1 MSNTMKGDHY
11 PKMSF
16 PDANDDTDVLNQ
28 TERIDDSMRG
38 LIQGEDDM
46 KSIEPLRKKSADN
59 EKNQAKQEDDEI
71 RKHYLKRFRA
81 EVDFHHK
88 VAYRFEKAYRLGKK
102 TVEKKQSLNLDIID
116 CISEHSGY
124 IEQDPMALFYCLF
137 FCIYYRNEELVEFLR
152 TLINKIFKHEKIDK
166 LLEYIDVNGIERIR
180 TVGEQINS
188 IVYHM
193 VFYQAVDD
201 DLRIVYS

>member
-1 MSNTMKGDHY
+1 
-11 PKMSF
+11 
-16 PDANDDTDVLNQ
+16 
-28 TERIDDSMRG
+28 MR
-38 LIQGEDDM
+38 D
-46 KSIEPLRKKSADN
+46 
-59 EKNQAKQEDDEI
+59 
-71 RKHYLKRFRA
+71 HYLKRFRK

-102 TVEKKQSLNLDIID
+102 MSEKKQSLNLDIID

-124 IEQDPMALFYCLF
+124 IEQDAMALFYCLF

-152 TLINKIFKHEKIDK
+152 SLIQKIYRHDKIDK
-166 LLEYIDVNGIERIR
+166 LLEYIDINGIERIR

-193 VFYQAVDD
+193 VFYQAIDD
-201 DLRIVYS
+201 DLRIVYA